1 MSERFFRGKFLK
13 KLGKNETK
21 TFEKTSVWNLFLFKF
36 RRSSCCEKVKRTFVK
51 PRCNFN
57 RMNFFTQKKKLLSFF
72 FKEPLHVTTLKKMFL
87 KKNYFNLIR
96 LLRKKLRRNP
106 RRKGKKYV
114 LLFFFS
120 CFFFV
125 CLFLQNVF
133 RWAWGKSKTEKKRM
147 LNWLLLFC
155 LLWETYFF
163 FHQSPNSLLG
173 QKLKLKLEVI
183 CTI

>member
-1 MSERFFRGKFLK
+1 MK

-57 RMNFFTQKKKLLSFF
+57 RTNFLPKKKKHLTSLFF
-72 FKEPLHVTTLKKMFL
+72 FKEPWHVTTLKKMFL

-114 LLFFFS
+114 LLFFFPA
-120 CFFFV
+120 FFLFV
-125 CLFLQNVF
+125 CFCKMFSAGLEANPKQ
-133 RWAWGKSKTEKKRM
+133 KKKE
-147 LNWLLLFC
+147 C
-155 LLWETYFF
+155 
-163 FHQSPNSLLG
+163 
-173 QKLKLKLEVI
+173 
-183 CTI
+183 